1 MQRTE
6 DRDCLPCGR
15 GEFGVDVDDFERDL
29 GDEDHVDVSVQAAVE
44 AEVAQVGGHAV
55 LVARVVAED
64 RDWDALILCCFGV
77 VSGWKEICDIEDE
90 LVVASGM
97 FACEFFTDVDG
108 CGLACAFEV
117 Q

>member
-1 MQRTE
+1 M
-6 DRDCLPCGR
+6 
-15 GEFGVDVDDFERDL
+15 
-29 GDEDHVDVSVQAAVE
+29 SVEAAVE
-44 AEVAQVGGHAV
+44 AEVAEVGGHAV

-64 RDWDALILCCFGV
+64 RDWNAFVCCCFYV
-77 VSGWKEICDIEDE
+77 VRSWKEVRDIEDE

-108 CGLACAFEV
+108 CRLACAFEV